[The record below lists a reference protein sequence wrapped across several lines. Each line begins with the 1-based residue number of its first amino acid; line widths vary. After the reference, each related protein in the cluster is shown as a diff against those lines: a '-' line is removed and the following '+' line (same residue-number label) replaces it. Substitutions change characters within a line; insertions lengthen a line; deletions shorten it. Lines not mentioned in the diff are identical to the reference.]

1 MDTRLKSFVTFLTFI
16 LLVSLFVSLL
26 PNVSEARPFLSPLQG
41 REGVIGEVN
50 GVFRTLK
57 DAGPSPGVGHK
68 LKNLQ
73 KLQNFGGMKNSG
85 PNTHG
90 VVRHIKLHNF
100 EDHKLNTVQGLGVI
114 KHSGPSPGEGHK
126 YITNN
131 NNS

>member
-73 KLQNFGGMKNSG
+73 KL
-85 PNTHG
+85 
-90 VVRHIKLHNF
+90 HNF

>member
-16 LLVSLFVSLL
+16 LLASLFVSLL

-73 KLQNFGGMKNSG
+73 KLQSFGGMKNSG
-85 PNTHG
+85 PNTDG
-90 VVRHIKLHNF
+90 VATLHY
-100 EDHKLNTVQGLGVI
+100 
-114 KHSGPSPGEGHK
+114 K
-126 YITNN
+126 YIHTGTHNLN
-131 NNS
+131 KIGLQHCMQEQKYSVLMVTYA